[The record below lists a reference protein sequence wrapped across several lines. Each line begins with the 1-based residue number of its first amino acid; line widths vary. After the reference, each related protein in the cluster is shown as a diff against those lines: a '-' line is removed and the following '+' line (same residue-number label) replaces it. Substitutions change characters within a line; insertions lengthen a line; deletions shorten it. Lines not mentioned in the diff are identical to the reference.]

1 MDLVLLIRGRIQL
14 EEEEDDDD
22 DDAGRP
28 RRPRQLSNYYFL
40 FLIEFLMRNNIFS
53 DGKFQKKSK

>member
-1 MDLVLLIRGRIQL
+1 MDLVLLICRRIQL

-22 DDAGRP
+22 DAGRP
-28 RRPRQLSNYYFL
+28 SRPRQLSNYIFL

-53 DGKFQKKSK
+53 NGKFQKKSK